1 MLRLRVLLARARV
14 LMTVTASVA
23 VVAATVATGI
33 APAASPKKAPVVA
46 IAPTPAPVP
55 VFVPSRIVVP
65 ALQINAPI
73 VPVGTEPDGS
83 MGTPKTATD
92 VAWWQGMPVGK
103 GNALFAGHS
112 DWNGS
117 PGSFQALGDLKPGDN
132 VIVTGQGRSLTF
144 RVTWVQLL
152 SGGIDATQILGPQG
166 APVVTLITCG
176 GVFDTSIR
184 HHLSRYVVRGVLA

>member
-1 MLRLRVLLARARV
+1 MLRLRVYAHRART
-14 LMTVTASVA
+14 LFTFTASVA
-23 VVAATVATGI
+23 VIAATVLTGS
-33 APAASPKKAPVVA
+33 APAATPHKAPVEA

-65 ALQINAPI
+65 ALQTNAPI

-83 MGTPKTATD
+83 MGTPNTATD
-92 VAWWQGMPVGK
+92 VAWWQGMPVGR

-112 DWNGS
+112 DWNGV
-117 PGSFQALGDLKPGDN
+117 PGSFQALGDLKPGDT
-132 VIVTGQGRSLTF
+132 VIVTGQGQSLTF
-144 RVTWVQLL
+144 HVTWVQLMP
-152 SGGIDATQILGPQG
+152 GGIDATNILGPQG